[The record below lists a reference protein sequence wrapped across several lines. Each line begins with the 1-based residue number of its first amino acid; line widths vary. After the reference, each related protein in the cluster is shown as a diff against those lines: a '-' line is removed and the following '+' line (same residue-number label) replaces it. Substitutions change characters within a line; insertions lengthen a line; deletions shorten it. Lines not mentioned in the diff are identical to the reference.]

1 MEDYRGGR
9 LVVPE
14 FQREYVWKPSRA
26 PKLIDSIYRGFP
38 ISVLLLWTSD
48 VETRSRRK
56 DPKPT
61 RSGLISWLID
71 GQQRVITLSRIL
83 SGDEGIDVVFN
94 PYEDAFRLANAATNR
109 DNSRIRVS
117 EILDDESYRQL
128 RRTLPDGSK
137 GEKLRL
143 SLSVS
148 GRFYITRSQ
157 RFGCW
162 TMTST
167 KLLKHSPA
175 FNTLGVKLKTEDIE
189 SARVRAHYLQHMRR
203 VDKRAYVI
211 FSPVEKFCCRQTLT
225 GITSCLAHSFL
236 NRSGRKP
243 TQSQISHLLLE
254 RLIDR
259 LGQHLPMFI
268 WRNSVTIYGKV
279 NASLPI
285 APFGE
290 LIARRI
296 FGQPVVNCL
305 LTPLMRH
312 CEGCYRADTSR
323 VSGGA
328 ISS

>member
-1 MEDYRGGR
+1 MRPQIRDDQIQPDRQRGYCVLHPIVVYDKVLNDTFHRDAGSDGMLDSRLEIQSLKIRDVVEDYRGR

-109 DNSRIRVS
+109 DNSWIRVS
-117 EILDDESYRQL
+117 EILDDESYRQI

-148 GRFYITRSQ
+148 GRF
-157 RFGCW
+157 
-162 TMTST
+162 
-167 KLLKHSPA
+167 
-175 FNTLGVKLKTEDIE
+175 
-189 SARVRAHYLQHMRR
+189 
-203 VDKRAYVI
+203 
-211 FSPVEKFCCRQTLT
+211 
-225 GITSCLAHSFL
+225 
-236 NRSGRKP
+236 
-243 TQSQISHLLLE
+243 
-254 RLIDR
+254 
-259 LGQHLPMFI
+259 
-268 WRNSVTIYGKV
+268 
-279 NASLPI
+279 
-285 APFGE
+285 
-290 LIARRI
+290 
-296 FGQPVVNCL
+296 
-305 LTPLMRH
+305 
-312 CEGCYRADTSR
+312 
-323 VSGGA
+323 
-328 ISS
+328 